1 MDQRFDTLWSE
12 QLEPWLLA
20 LETERKKAVRET
32 YIFGIPGVLLIIGGV
47 IATIAMDQP
56 LAFFAAFVGG
66 FGLLWLGNRR
76 LGHVRDVVKAKLN
89 SQIAE
94 ACGLNYSLTP
104 EEPHR
109 FAQFRSLGLLPSYN
123 RRSFE
128 DHFSGKIL
136 DCDFDLYEA
145 KLEQKRRSK
154 NRTYYVTVFRGV
166 LIRINFPRKVEGV
179 TVITRD
185 QGWFNGLTALG
196 RSFGSN
202 KLERI
207 GLVDPKFEDAFE
219 VYGSDQV
226 LARYMLTPTFMEQLL
241 ELELSLKGKKIRA
254 AFDQDL
260 GQGELLVAVETGD
273 LFEAGSMFKPLADR
287 GRIRTIIEEIN
298 LITRIVGT
306 LVERPGARMDD
317 AEDTKD

>member
-1 MDQRFDTLWSE
+1 MDERFDTLWRE
-12 QLEPWLLA
+12 RLEPWLLS
-20 LETERKKAVRET
+20 LEAERKKAVQET
-32 YIFGIPGVLLIIGGV
+32 YLFGIPGVLVILIGLAVTLAMDSPIGVFGGFFGGV
-47 IATIAMDQP
+47 
-56 LAFFAAFVGG
+56 
-66 FGLLWLGNRR
+66 GLLWLGNRR
-76 LGHVRDVVKAKLN
+76 LGQVRERVKRELN
-89 SQIAE
+89 QQIAE
-94 ACGLNYSLTP
+94 ACDLDYAVMP

-166 LIRINFPRKVEGV
+166 LIRINFPRNVEGV

-185 QGWFNGLTALG
+185 QGWFNGLSALG

-207 GLVDPKFEDAFE
+207 GLVDPKFEKAFE

-226 LARYMLTPTFMEQLL
+226 LSRYMVTPTFMEQLL
-241 ELELSLKGKKIRA
+241 ELENSLKGKKIRA
-254 AFDQDL
+254 AFDEGL
-260 GQGELLVAVETGD
+260 GQGELLVAVETGN
-273 LFEAGSMFKPLADR
+273 LFEAGSMFKPLADQAR
-287 GRIRTIIEEIN
+287 VKSVINEIN
-298 LITRIVGT
+298 LVTRIIAT
-306 LVERPGARMDD
+306 LVERPGARPDERLAD
-317 AEDTKD
+317 